1 MAKMTKVKSSNKN
14 GIPLRVADEDGL
26 CVLVGGVDGEVE
38 GGLCVVVGGVEDGLC
53 VVVGGVDGVMFV
65 IFTIQ
70 FE

>member
-1 MAKMTKVKSSNKN
+1 MMAKMTKVKSSNKN

-26 CVLVGGVDGEVE
+26 CVLVGGVDG
-38 GGLCVVVGGVEDGLC
+38 GVEDGLC

>member
-1 MAKMTKVKSSNKN
+1 MMAKMMTKVKSSNKN

-26 CVLVGGVDGEVE
+26 CVLVVGGVDGGVE
-38 GGLCVVVGGVEDGLC
+38 GGLCVL
-53 VVVGGVDGVMFV
+53 VVGGVDGVMFV

>member
-1 MAKMTKVKSSNKN
+1 MAKMTKVRSSSKN
-14 GIPLRVADEDGL
+14 GIPLRVAD
-26 CVLVGGVDGEVE
+26 
-38 GGLCVVVGGVEDGLC
+38 EDGLC